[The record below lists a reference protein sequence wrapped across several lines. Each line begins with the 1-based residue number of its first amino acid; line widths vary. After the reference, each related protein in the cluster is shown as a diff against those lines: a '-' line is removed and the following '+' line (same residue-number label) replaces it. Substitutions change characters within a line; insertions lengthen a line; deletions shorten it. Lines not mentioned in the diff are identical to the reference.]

1 VLLERDGELESSKA
15 RWTPAT
21 RGRGSVVLVSGEAAL
36 GKTSLVRAFLRA
48 AAHRDTVL
56 QGVCDDLLTPRTL
69 APSATLAVT
78 RTGTRRRG
86 NGDSRCRDGQH
97 AVSDRA
103 THRVG
108 SCDSAQRSIW
118 AWAMKRKRSPR

>member
-48 AAHRDTVL
+48 AAHRATVL
-56 QGVCDDLLTPRTL
+56 QGVCDDLL
-69 APSATLAVT
+69 
-78 RTGTRRRG
+78 
-86 NGDSRCRDGQH
+86 
-97 AVSDRA
+97 
-103 THRVG
+103 
-108 SCDSAQRSIW
+108 
-118 AWAMKRKRSPR
+118 